1 METMKEEELAKI
13 QLYVA
18 NVIDQ
23 YTVFKINSGRNKLKM
38 KFEKSYKL
46 AERYAGQE
54 AAYGDAL
61 LHFKNI
67 QEKLKGL

>member
-1 METMKEEELAKI
+1 MKEEELAKI

-18 NVIDQ
+18 NLIDQ
-23 YTVFKINSGRNKLKM
+23 YTVFKINAGRNKLKM
-38 KFEKSYKL
+38 KSEKSYKL

-67 QEKLKGL
+67 QNKLKEHGKN